1 MSGKSDSSD
10 DGFKGFLS
18 DAAIGMGA
26 GLLVLALV
34 AGVGFYFYNNPLW
47 GSKEVGA
54 QVVETSL
61 PSVAKRVA
69 DVHGDALDE
78 AGIVGIEPIY
88 YKGGF
93 SDGSLKDYRVL
104 VAGAERVESIGLGVL
119 FCTPSRYNE
128 NSPYVMYTVPT
139 APVDGRCPQDP
150 KSLVRSD
157 THVSMAKIAGAWT
170 VQVAEQVS
178 AFVEVT
184 SEDAEPSADAIA
196 DSERLESLDESYQ
209 DAKNLIELALIKI
222 GEYKARKADWAT
234 YLSTETEGDNLT
246 KGEAR

>member
-1 MSGKSDSSD
+1 MSGENDSND
-10 DGFKGFLS
+10 DGFTGFLRE
-18 DAAIGMGA
+18 GA
-26 GLLVLALV
+26 GQLAVGLFVIALV
-34 AGVGFYFYNNPLW
+34 TLIGFYFYIKPPSS
-47 GSKEVGA
+47 SKEVEV
-54 QVVETSL
+54 QIVETSL

-93 SDGSLKDYRVL
+93 SDGSMKDYRVL
-104 VAGAERVESIGLGVL
+104 VAGAERVESIALGVL

-170 VQVAEQVS
+170 VQVAEQVP
-178 AFVEVT
+178 AFVEAT

-196 DSERLESLDESYQ
+196 DSERLESLDASYQ
-209 DAKNLIELALIKI
+209 DAKNLIEFALIKAA
-222 GEYKARKADWAT
+222 EHKALKADWAT
-234 YLSTETEGDNLT
+234 YLKTETEGANLT
-246 KGEAR
+246 KGEAK